1 MRTRSA
7 ILLSTALAAAA
18 LAAPAARAANDSGAA
33 VTIATFDSMQLSGT
47 FWAQKDAAP
56 AVLLLHQVGGSK
68 SDWGALPAE
77 LHAHGFSVLA
87 LDFRGHGESVA
98 QAGRRLNPDDFA
110 DKDWR
115 ALSGDVL
122 GAVEWLARQ
131 PSVDSG
137 HLCLVG
143 ASIGANLALTEGAVD
158 KRVRTVVLLS
168 PGLDYKGIKT
178 ERAMEK
184 WGTRPVLLLASESD
198 TYSASSVNRLASLAT
213 GRRASKVF
221 KGSAHGT
228 AMLGVEPTLKVQI
241 FGWLQQ
247 NR

>member
-1 MRTRSA
+1 MSHHSA
-7 ILLSTALAAAA
+7 FIFSTVLAAAA
-18 LAAPAARAANDSGAA
+18 LVVPAARAAEDTGAA
-33 VTIATFDSMQLSGT
+33 VTLATFDGMQLAGT
-47 FWAQKDAAP
+47 FWAQKDQAP

-68 SDWGALPAE
+68 SDWGPLPSE
-77 LHAHGFSVLA
+77 LHAHGFNVLA
-87 LDFRGHGESVA
+87 LDFRGHGESA
-98 QAGRRLNPDDFA
+98 TQAGRRLTPDDFA

-122 GAVEWLARQ
+122 GAVEWLAKQ

-137 HLCLVG
+137 HLSMVG

-158 KRVRTVVLLS
+158 KRVRTLVLLS

-184 WGTRPVLLLASESD
+184 WGTRPVLLVASDGD
-198 TYSASSVNRLASLAT
+198 TYSAGSVNRLSSLAA
-213 GRRASKVF
+213 GRRASKLF
-221 KGSAHGT
+221 KGAAHGA

-241 FGWLQQ
+241 SGWLQQ